1 MEAAD
6 MLRDHPLVTFF
17 DDYVFTKSEHGAELI
32 ERYVDSVNAFYD
44 AELLSCST
52 RQGWSRLECSCGWV
66 LHRASVPF
74 SNRRMLEQMV
84 QHCETHR

>member
-1 MEAAD
+1 MEATD

-17 DDYVFTKSEHGAELI
+17 DDYVFARSEHGPEVI

-52 RQGWSRLECSCGWV
+52 RHGWWQIECSCGWV
-66 LHRASVPF
+66 LHCVSVPY